1 MRVLAIPNT
10 NFTDKN
16 TDFWSEIMRQSAP
29 FMVEIFV
36 FLRRPRRFATA
47 GSCLKN
53 CCDDNFFLRIE
64 NAPTLLIDPWISV
77 IISFRMNLKITFLVR
92 WSITFSVVARSD
104 LSLMDECLSP
114 VFGESR
120 LILCSWKKDENIWNK
135 WNMHKKTPK
144 KRRNFRNGRFYWFFS
159 LKP

>member
-64 NAPTLLIDPWISV
+64 NAPTLVKSV
-77 IISFRMNLKITFLVR
+77 PFLFSNGVFDKIPPPVLNELRVEVIEFC
-92 WSITFSVVARSD
+92 SNF
-104 LSLMDECLSP
+104 E
-114 VFGESR
+114 VFG
-120 LILCSWKKDENIWNK
+120 
-135 WNMHKKTPK
+135 
-144 KRRNFRNGRFYWFFS
+144 NFRLF
-159 LKP
+159 LKNL